1 MSGSFPEPR
10 EFQRHAH
17 DALRAGLAAGH
28 KRQILAA
35 PTGSG
40 KTYMAMRIISEA
52 LAKGRRALFV
62 ADRITLIDQTSKTAS
77 QYGLD
82 DHGVIQAQHWRS
94 FPHRPL
100 QIASTQTLARRQWPM
115 VDVIVIDECHT
126 QYSSW
131 TEHVSNCEVPVI
143 GLSATPFSKGL
154 GKIFSHVVNAE
165 TLKNLTD
172 TGILKKLRVV
182 TAHRPDM
189 TAVPKV
195 AGEWTAEGAGKAA
208 LTIAG
213 DAVKEWQ
220 DRASDRKTIMFCPDI
235 RTCEEMAQ
243 KFRDAGVL
251 AETFTEKTK
260 PEQRDKILQEYRRA
274 DSAIRILISVEA
286 LAKGFDVPDVSC
298 VIDMRPLRKSFSSWV
313 QMVGRGLRQSPGI
326 DDCLLLDHSG
336 NALRFAHD
344 FEDLYHHGV
353 RSLDDG
359 EKLDASAREIDE
371 KVERGCPACG
381 AAPFVKQCM
390 SCGYVAPTKPSV
402 EIAPANMVEFD
413 IIGEGDKRA
422 LYVEVASYVKSSP
435 YYAGD
440 EAGRKKAAA
449 VYKSLTGAWP
459 PWKWNDDVWPLVGV
473 GECSTKTAR
482 KIRASM
488 MEYARRRAAA

>member
-1 MSGSFPEPR
+1 MSGFPEPR
-10 EFQRHAH
+10 EFQRGAH

-40 KTYMAMRIISEA
+40 KTYMAMRLISEA

-100 QIASTQTLARRQWPM
+100 QIASTQTLARRQWPIA
-115 VDVIVIDECHT
+115 DVIVIDECHT

-131 TEHVSNCEVPVI
+131 TDHVSSCDTPVI

-154 GKIFSHVVNAE
+154 GKIFSNVVNAE
-165 TLKNLTD
+165 TLGNLTEA
-172 TGILKKLRVV
+172 GILKRLRVV

-189 TAVPKV
+189 TGVAKV

-235 RTCEEMAQ
+235 KTCEEMQQ
-243 KFRDAGVL
+243 KFRDSGVL

-313 QMVGRGLRQSPGI
+313 QMVGRGLRQSTGI

-359 EKLDASAREIDE
+359 EKLDASAREIAE
-371 KVERGCPACG
+371 KLERGCPACG
-381 AAPFVKQCM
+381 SVPFVKQCM
-390 SCGYVAPTKPSV
+390 CCGYVTPPKPSV
-402 EIAPANMVEFD
+402 EIAPANMVDFD
-413 IIGEGDKRA
+413 IIGAGDKRA
-422 LYVEVASYVKSSP
+422 LYIEVASYVKSSP
-435 YYAGD
+435 YYAGE

-449 VYKSLTGAWP
+449 VYKSMTGAWP
-459 PWKWNDDVWPLVGV
+459 PWKWNDDLWPLVGV

-488 MEYARRRAAA
+488 MEYAKRRAAA